1 MGNPE
6 VILLSL
12 REVSLSVSSPAHR
25 QKHRHTEN
33 PVLRLVD
40 ECIALLVP
48 VKNHFGCRFLVR
60 MGHLALSDYDVAS
73 ATVFAAASGLGA
85 QQRLFDVLRRHG
97 QDLVWQYCVG
107 AAATYEANVAE
118 ILPTVSFESF
128 DLRFIVGG
136 YEPVPV
142 QPELA
147 TVRHRIRD
155 LDVHNLCSLPVAA
168 PPGCRVQAPQ
178 IVRPPTAK
186 MFRNKAVDFL
196 HEASPGD
203 ADSSARPHE
212 SGEVVEVQIV
222 GPVVIE
228 GIKRHDDVEEFVA
241 EG

>member
-1 MGNPE
+1 M
-6 VILLSL
+6 L
-12 REVSLSVSSPAHR
+12 RP
-25 QKHRHTEN
+25 
-33 PVLRLVD
+33 LR
-40 ECIALLVP
+40 
-48 VKNHFGCRFLVR
+48 
-60 MGHLALSDYDVAS
+60 
-73 ATVFAAASGLGA
+73 FAAASGLGA

-107 AAATYEANVAE
+107 AAATYEANVAK
-118 ILPTVSFESF
+118 ILPTVSFECF

-155 LDVHNLCSLPVAA
+155 LDVHNFGALPVAA
-168 PPGCRVQAPQ
+168 PPGCRVHAPEM
-178 IVRPPTAK
+178 VRPPILK
-186 MFRNKAVDFL
+186 MFRNNAVDLL

-203 ADSSARPHE
+203 ADSSARLHE

-222 GPVVIE
+222 GPVVLE
-228 GIKRHDDVEEFVA
+228 GIKRQDDVEEFVA